1 MSLWSSKVTVQTS
14 SPSSVDTVMFPL
26 THTGYTVESGEVF
39 STAFRAVYTFQNNTE
54 HRVTISGAG
63 SVRALDGYIQC
74 VYSIGVK
81 LIKSNAVKYSFIPP
95 GQCMCCI
102 QVCPSC
108 PLCVHVSMSSIRM
121 TLLDDYDNF
130 AYTEIFIAVC

>member
-1 MSLWSSKVTVQTS
+1 MQ
-14 SPSSVDTVMFPL
+14 
-26 THTGYTVESGEVF
+26 
-39 STAFRAVYTFQNNTE
+39 
-54 HRVTISGAG
+54 
-63 SVRALDGYIQC
+63 ALDGYRYIQC

-95 GQCMCCI
+95 GQCMCCV
-102 QVCPSC
+102 QVCPSY

-130 AYTEIFIAVC
+130 TEMSTVDISVFFIAVC